1 MKLIVRK
8 EPITAY
14 RPIGLNDMGARGHVN
29 GLWQD
34 FNVSTVLFNVGVC
47 KFTQI
52 LNCRYDWHVSFIS
65 LMWSLIL

>member
-34 FNVSTVLFNVGVC
+34 FNDSKVLFNVGFC
-47 KFTQI
+47 KFTHA
-52 LNCRYDWHVSFIS
+52 DS
-65 LMWSLIL
+65 